1 MLIRISFLTAS
12 RKALH
17 TRTWTHTHTHIGAH
31 SKPLGD
37 GNSQARYKCNPL
49 FIIFLRDVAGS
60 KKSYIFRSACG
71 IHSHDVKIT
80 HTHTQKGWI
89 PLISNQRGTLE
100 SHFLGACVSWLYKS
114 LPSPLPSL
122 WVSRFMA
129 EGETEGASYWHYKT
143 PSLSHWSSFIHWLTG
158 PGNRQPP
165 SIRGEGASEGSSPP
179 RKKDTVKCF
188 HLRLP
193 S

>member
-1 MLIRISFLTAS
+1 M
-12 RKALH
+12 
-17 TRTWTHTHTHIGAH
+17 
-31 SKPLGD
+31 
-37 GNSQARYKCNPL
+37 
-49 FIIFLRDVAGS
+49 AGS

-114 LPSPLPSL
+114 LPSPLLSL

-179 RKKDTVKCF
+179 RKKDSQMFSSPFAKLTDCSSWRQMF
-188 HLRLP
+188 TENYLFSSYRLFIHSRVSDNVCSFP
-193 S
+193 APFL